1 MIDRIIMNLFEGS
14 NEFYDMCELTD
25 NTIIL
30 CNNITTKSYIS
41 DLILHCED
49 GNIKKIAVFYNEDD
63 KYKEPLIKVS
73 DGGCN
78 YYPVM
83 SLTCGKQKIIVTLLP
98 EVVMSKIKNPEDLW
112 FCDGKQIYALTE
124 FIGYKEIYNDLYKNI
139 LQGRLGTF
147 TGEYYK
153 EFED

>member
-1 MIDRIIMNLFEGS
+1 M
-14 NEFYDMCELTD
+14 
-25 NTIIL
+25 
-30 CNNITTKSYIS
+30 
-41 DLILHCED
+41 
-49 GNIKKIAVFYNEDD
+49 
-63 KYKEPLIKVS
+63 S

-78 YYPVM
+78 YHPVM

>member
-49 GNIKKIAVFYNEDD
+49 GNMKKN
-63 KYKEPLIKVS
+63 S
-73 DGGCN
+73 
-78 YYPVM
+78 
-83 SLTCGKQKIIVTLLP
+83 S
-98 EVVMSKIKNPEDLW
+98 
-112 FCDGKQIYALTE
+112 
-124 FIGYKEIYNDLYKNI
+124 I
-139 LQGRLGTF
+139 L
-147 TGEYYK
+147 
-153 EFED
+153 